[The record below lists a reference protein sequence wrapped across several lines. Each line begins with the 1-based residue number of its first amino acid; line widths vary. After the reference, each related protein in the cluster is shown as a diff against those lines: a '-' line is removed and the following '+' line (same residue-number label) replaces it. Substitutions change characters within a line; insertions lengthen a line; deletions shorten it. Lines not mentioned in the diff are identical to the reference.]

1 MVWKNLIRDKLN
13 FSFFI
18 NIGKYIFNNC
28 NSKEKEKIFYENV
41 EEMNNFC
48 SNIKKIK
55 FIYCENDSEII
66 SKDDFKKINNWIGGK
81 NKFLLKYSTGRDTC
95 NTDIFHEKCDNIQGS
110 LFICKVVDKDII
122 GGYISTKI
130 LKKNE
135 FVDDNKAFLFNLSKN
150 FVRKNKKNCKR
161 AIKNFSDSSFF
172 IRFGS
177 DCEVLALSGNCLK
190 DTKSSACRCSCS
202 NSNYDTDNSNIFN
215 DNTTVSFKIENF
227 EVFQVI

>member
-1 MVWKNLIRDKLN
+1 M
-13 FSFFI
+13 
-18 NIGKYIFNNC
+18 
-28 NSKEKEKIFYENV
+28 
-41 EEMNNFC
+41 
-48 SNIKKIK
+48 
-55 FIYCENDSEII
+55 
-66 SKDDFKKINNWIGGK
+66 
-81 NKFLLKYSTGRDTC
+81 
-95 NTDIFHEKCDNIQGS
+95 
-110 LFICKVVDKDII
+110 VDKDII